1 MYQLEISSAARNDM
15 ADAFLWYE
23 KQQKGLG
30 GEFLQETFQTFEAI
44 NQSPYI
50 FAVHFSGKFR
60 FGKTGRFPYLI
71 VYEIIENR
79 IIINAVFHT
88 SRNPSRF

>member
-23 KQQKGLG
+23 KQQKGLVN
-30 GEFLQETFQTFEAI
+30 EFLHETFQTFEAI
-44 NQSPYI
+44 DQNPHI
-50 FAVHFSGKFR
+50 FAIRFSGKFR
-60 FGKTGRFPYLI
+60 FGKTDCFPYLI
-71 VYEIIENR
+71 VYEIVENR

-88 SRNPSRF
+88 SRNPSSF